1 MAPVTKVVAHR
12 GLHQTER
19 ENTVAAFRAA
29 VAAGADGVE
38 LDVRAG
44 ADGTLVVHHDP
55 DVESL
60 VIAEHPAVALPAHVA
75 RLSEALAACDGLE
88 VNVEIKMDA
97 YRPQDPRRAPFV
109 ERVVAQ
115 VDALGL
121 AARVL
126 YSSFDE
132 STCRYLREVAP
143 ASPVGLLLDWTD
155 DPLSALSGAVAAG
168 YAALHPYFGT
178 VTSEVVA
185 DVRAAGLALNV
196 WTPNERDDL
205 ARLLDWGVDAVITDD
220 PALALALRDGRI

>member
-1 MAPVTKVVAHR
+1 MTKVVAHR
-12 GLHQTER
+12 GLHRSVR

-29 VAAGADGVE
+29 REAGADGVE

-44 ADGTLVVHHDP
+44 ADGVLVVHHDP
-55 DVESL
+55 AVDEL
-60 VIAEHPAVALPAHVA
+60 VIADHPVAALPDYVA
-75 RLSEALAACDGLE
+75 RLSEALGACGDLE

-97 YRPQDPRRAPFV
+97 YGAHDPRRAPFI
-109 ERVVAQ
+109 ERVVAS

-121 AARVL
+121 GARVL

-132 STCRYLREVAP
+132 PTCRYLREVAP
-143 ASPVGLLLDWTD
+143 ASAVGLLLDDTD
-155 DPLSALSGAVAAG
+155 DAREALVGAVAAG
-168 YAALHPYFGT
+168 YIALHPHFRT
-178 VTSEVVA
+178 VTPDVVA
-185 DVRAAGLALNV
+185 DVHAAGLALNV